1 MKSAD
6 TNIKNELGG
15 QTKLQALTKL
25 SIVTDCTEWCAL
37 RPTRTILGVYIRPFS
52 SRRPDTDQQAYPR
65 ALLVTPWGQKSTL
78 AHCKL
83 CLQDKLESESK
94 SEFDLK
100 ILNHNRFYNSK
111 TIRTWHFKVQGDITM
126 IAFDT
131 LHIYDTAE
139 KSPQQ
144 QFEGNMTMS
153 AVITLWELL
162 TKCQTTT
169 FIMNNSDKLTWL
181 PTDFITSQQWV

>member
-1 MKSAD
+1 
-6 TNIKNELGG
+6 
-15 QTKLQALTKL
+15 
-25 SIVTDCTEWCAL
+25 
-37 RPTRTILGVYIRPFS
+37 
-52 SRRPDTDQQAYPR
+52 
-65 ALLVTPWGQKSTL
+65 
-78 AHCKL
+78 
-83 CLQDKLESESK
+83 
-94 SEFDLK
+94 
-100 ILNHNRFYNSK
+100 
-111 TIRTWHFKVQGDITM
+111 M

-169 FIMNNSDKLTWL
+169 LIMNNSDKLTWL
-181 PTDFITSQQWV
+181 PTGFITSQQWV